1 MKAAHTAAST
11 DQALTIY
18 NQGFGVVQETRKLR
32 FALGHNEIQLQGM
45 PQQYVPNSMKVLWT
59 RGDAQM
65 AVTSISFEAA
75 SLNGARVLA
84 SLEGQPVELK
94 FRSSN
99 GRERWTKG
107 TVLHYLN
114 DKVLLEKDGGKT
126 SLVNT
131 ADIVEVL
138 FDAAAIA
145 DLSDS
150 NTIVLTADGTAAGGA
165 DVRVLYQTRGLGWS
179 AVHSAT
185 YDEKAG
191 MLTNFESWASVENR
205 SGAAYTNARLTL
217 LCASLPNQDG
227 REMVYAQAAM
237 APAGGGGAKRANIRS
252 ANVEALGEAKA
263 YQVPG
268 LFSIKSTTPGEQ
280 VPLGA
285 SQDVPVTREYF
296 VPSLPVYAR
305 NNQSDARLDPVSIRL
320 RLVNDQ
326 EHKLGRPLPAG
337 DVQIYQLDSHGDAQ
351 LTGDATIDHIAV
363 GETFGFVYTTA
374 SDVKAERKLVES
386 QEGQEHG
393 VAEPPVGDAPV
404 MRPLSGAAATGGPDV
419 GKPISRPDIV
429 KTPAPADEAEEA
441 PKYRDETW
449 EVTVH
454 NFKTD
459 GTAVDVS
466 VFEELP
472 GKHDILNSSHEFTK
486 ERASRYSAS
495 VNVPAGDKTTLR
507 YSVRIWED

>member
-1 MKAAHTAAST
+1 MRKQNKAAHVPASS

-18 NQGFGVVQETRKLR
+18 NQGFGIVQETRKLR
-32 FALGHNEIQLQGM
+32 FAIGQNEIQLQGI
-45 PQQYVPNSMKVLWT
+45 PQQYVPNSMKVLST
-59 RGDAQM
+59 KGDAEM
-65 AVTSISFEAA
+65 TVTGISFEAA
-75 SLNGARVLA
+75 SLNTTQVLA

-114 DKVLLEKDGGKT
+114 DKVMLEKEGGKT
-126 SLVNT
+126 SLVTT

-138 FDAAAIA
+138 FDAAAVA

-179 AVHSAT
+179 ATHSAT

-191 MLTNFESWASVENR
+191 KLTNFESWASVANN

-217 LCASLPNQDG
+217 LAASLPNQDG
-227 REMVYAQAAM
+227 REMAYAQAAM
-237 APAGGGGAKRANIRS
+237 APMGGGAKRANIRS
-252 ANVEALGEAKA
+252 ANVEAVGEAKA

-268 LFSIKSTTPGEQ
+268 LFSISRTTPSKQ
-280 VPLGA
+280 VPLGS

-296 VPSLPVYAR
+296 VPALPVYAR
-305 NNQSDARLDPVSIRL
+305 NNQSESGLEPVSIRL
-320 RLVNDQ
+320 RLVNDE
-326 EHKLGRPLPAG
+326 EHKLGRALPAG

-351 LTGDATIDHIAV
+351 LTGGATIDHIAV
-363 GETFGFVYTTA
+363 GETFGFVYSTA

-386 QEGQEHG
+386 QEGQEQS
-393 VAEPPVGDAPV
+393 EPPVGDGPV
-404 MRPLSGAAATGGPDV
+404 MRPLSGAVATGGPDV
-419 GKPISRPDIV
+419 GKRPSLPDIAR
-429 KTPAPADEAEEA
+429 APQDEAEEA

-472 GKHDILNSSHEFTK
+472 GEHDILNSSHEFKK

-495 VNVPAGDKTTLR
+495 VNVAAGDKTTLR